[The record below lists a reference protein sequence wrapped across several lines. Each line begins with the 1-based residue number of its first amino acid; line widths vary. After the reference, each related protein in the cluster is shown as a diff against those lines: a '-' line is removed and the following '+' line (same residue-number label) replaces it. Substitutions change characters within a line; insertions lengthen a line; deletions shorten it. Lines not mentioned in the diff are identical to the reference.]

1 MSVTVLPAATFSSL
15 NTPVAATVNTSPTT
29 KPVFTTLP
37 TDTLEAVELSYTLSA
52 TVMPLMV
59 SALGVMLAVL
69 LVWWVMV

>member
-1 MSVTVLPAATFSSL
+1 
-15 NTPVAATVNTSPTT
+15 
-29 KPVFTTLP
+29 
-37 TDTLEAVELSYTLSA
+37 LEAVELSYTLSA